1 MKKRLFGVF
10 LAAAACV
17 ILLSAIRTEQLLHD
31 MSQKVLRFH
40 VLANSDEERDQD
52 LKLKVRDAVGSF
64 MAEQLK
70 NADTIEQSRQIVNSN
85 LEEICAQAQNVV
97 EQEGY
102 DYPVSA
108 ALVRTDF
115 PEKTYGQYTFPAG
128 NYEALRVV
136 IGEGEGHNWWCVM
149 YPNLC
154 FSGSM
159 YSVDEA
165 SGETLRQVLME
176 EEYRAVMEEGN
187 YKVRFKILGFLNKV
201 LE

>member
-70 NADTIEQSRQIVNSN
+70 NADTQT
-85 LEEICAQAQNVV
+85 LLLKM
-97 EQEGY
+97 
-102 DYPVSA
+102 P
-108 ALVRTDF
+108 
-115 PEKTYGQYTFPAG
+115 
-128 NYEALRVV
+128 
-136 IGEGEGHNWWCVM
+136 IG
-149 YPNLC
+149 
-154 FSGSM
+154 
-159 YSVDEA
+159 
-165 SGETLRQVLME
+165 
-176 EEYRAVMEEGN
+176 
-187 YKVRFKILGFLNKV
+187 
-201 LE
+201 

>member
-159 YSVDEA
+159 YRVDEA
-165 SGETLRQVLME
+165 SGETLRQVLTE

>member
-17 ILLSAIRTEQLLHD
+17 ILLSAIRTEQLLQD

-70 NADTIEQSRQIVNSN
+70 NADTIEQSRHIVNSN

-97 EQEGY
+97 AQEGY

-159 YSVDEA
+159 YSVDEE
-165 SGETLRQVLME
+165 SGETLRQVLTE

>member
-108 ALVRTDF
+108 ALVRTISRRKHMDSIPF
-115 PEKTYGQYTFPAG
+115 RQAIM
-128 NYEALRVV
+128 R
-136 IGEGEGHNWWCVM
+136 
-149 YPNLC
+149 LC
-154 FSGSM
+154 G
-159 YSVDEA
+159 
-165 SGETLRQVLME
+165 
-176 EEYRAVMEEGN
+176 
-187 YKVRFKILGFLNKV
+187 
-201 LE
+201 

>member
-1 MKKRLFGVF
+1 MKKRIFGVF

-159 YSVDEA
+159 YRVDEA
-165 SGETLRQVLME
+165 SGETLRQVLTE
-176 EEYRAVMEEGN
+176 EEYRDMIGALKE
-187 YKVRFKILGFLNKV
+187 KLDI
-201 LE
+201 